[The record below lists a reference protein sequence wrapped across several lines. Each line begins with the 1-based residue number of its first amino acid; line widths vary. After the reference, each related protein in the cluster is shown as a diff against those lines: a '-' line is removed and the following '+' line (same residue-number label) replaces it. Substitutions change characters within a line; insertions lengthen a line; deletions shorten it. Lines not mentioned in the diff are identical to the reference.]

1 MNRSTWRWALA
12 LALALLASG
21 TAVYAQIQ
29 TGNVF
34 GSVVDDK
41 GQALPGVTVTL
52 SGGGLPVVTTTD
64 AEGNF
69 RFIGVSPGT
78 YKLESTLDGFSPVVY
93 EEVTVNVNRNTTLN
107 LTMNAAVADVITIT
121 GESPLLDTR
130 KIATGA
136 TVDKTE
142 LEKIPS
148 ARDPWVILQTTPG
161 VLVDRVNV
169 GGNESGQQSTYV
181 GNGDDGRNSTWSVDG
196 VEITDVGAI
205 GSSSS
210 YYDFDAFEEINVS
223 TGGSD
228 AASRTGGVGINMVTK
243 RGTNEWRGSGR
254 YITDKDSWQSNF
266 DPSTGDF
273 ADAGPWNQNQA
284 QSVFK
289 QGNRIQK
296 VEDYGAEVGGPIVKD
311 KLWIWGSYGK
321 SKINLLTVSDFADN
335 TQLETVNGKLNWQI
349 ATNNSASVFYSNNDK
364 AKQGR
369 NASPTRTQPTT
380 WNQGGLSSDPNLFG
394 FFNERP
400 TIMKLEDTHIF
411 GSNFFLTGMYSEV
424 SGGFYLTPQGGI
436 GDAHDNATLNL
447 STSVWT
453 KTYVDYRSSRPQDQF
468 KADGSYFFST
478 GNLNHELKF
487 GGNYRKAEVRSI
499 SRWPGFGVDYGV
511 GSTTY
516 LIYTS
521 AIADGILNYDVKYT
535 NFYVQ
540 DTLTTGNLTANLGL
554 RYDIQSGEQ
563 TAGSTRAVPGFE
575 SYLPAYST
583 PGGSPGFG
591 DWKDLQPRLGVTYA
605 LGAEKKT
612 LLRASYSRFVD
623 QLSGAAVGQT
633 YPIYPAPYVGFY
645 AYDTNGNGKIDPTE
659 LSPGYYGCSLPCGHG
674 PNYNPN
680 NPGTLVPAN
689 AVDPNLK
696 APYTDELVLG
706 VEHALLPEFVVG
718 FNMTYRKVKDLLE
731 TEILVFDGDP
741 YSGANATS
749 SGRKAVP
756 SDWVVSTTHVVTL
769 PDGSV
774 KNVPIYSLRP
784 GVRTRA
790 GALPTGSILENS
802 DSSQDYLGL
811 SFTFNKRLSNR
822 WMARG
827 NVSWNDWKWNVPS
840 SELAD
845 NNPQAPVG
853 GGNRDGDRVVTCVG
867 SGSGAKAGICISSQW
882 SYSMSGMYQVAP
894 DKAWGFN
901 VAAALNGHQGYA
913 NSYFIRAR
921 RSGYTSSGFLTGVT
935 GRPDD
940 YKNDDVHVLDL
951 RIEKEFKF
959 DRVGL
964 TIGADVFNALNASTV
979 LQRNLRLDYSTRT
992 DARDAATT
1000 GDHVVEVLSPRIF
1013 RLGAKITFN

>member
-1 MNRSTWRWALA
+1 MNWLSNFKRTVAVAGLA
-12 LALALLASG
+12 LVALSG
-21 TAVYAQIQ
+21 VAFAQIQ

-34 GSVVDDK
+34 GSVADDK
-41 GQALPGVTVTL
+41 GAALPGVTVTL
-52 SGGGLPVVTTTD
+52 SGGGAPVVTTTD

-69 RFIGVSPGT
+69 RFIGVSPGI

-181 GNGDDGRNSTWSVDG
+181 GNGDDGRNSSWAVDG

-254 YITDKDSWQSNF
+254 YITDKDSWQSDF

-273 ADAGPWNQNQA
+273 GKAGPWNQNKA

-335 TQLETVNGKLNWQI
+335 TQLETINGKLNWQI
-349 ATNNSASVFYSNNDK
+349 AQNNSASVFYSNNDK
-364 AKQGR
+364 NKQGR

-380 WNQGGLSSDPNLFG
+380 WNQGGLSSDPKLFK

-447 STSVWT
+447 STGVWT
-453 KTYVDYRSSRPQDQF
+453 KTYIDYSSSRPQDQY

-487 GGNYRKAEVRSI
+487 GGNYRKAQVRSI

-521 AIADGILNYDVKYT
+521 AIADGILNYDVKYE
-535 NFYVQ
+535 NAYIQ
-540 DTLTTGNLTANLGL
+540 DTLTTGNLTANIGL
-554 RYDIQSGEQ
+554 RYDVQKGEQ
-563 TAGSTRAVPGFE
+563 TAGSLRAVPGFE
-575 SYLPAYST
+575 SYLPGYSYG
-583 PGGSPGFG
+583 GGSPGFG

-612 LLRASYSRFVD
+612 LLRASYSKFVD

-645 AYDTNGNGKIDPTE
+645 AYDTNGNGKLDPSE
-659 LSPGYYGCSLPCGHG
+659 ISGGYYGCSLPCGHG
-674 PNYNPN
+674 PNWNPN
-680 NPGTLVPAN
+680 NPAVLAPAYG
-689 AVDPNLK
+689 VDSNLK
-696 APYTDELVLG
+696 APSTDELVLG
-706 VEHALLPEFVVG
+706 VEHALLPEFVIG
-718 FNMTYRKVKDLLE
+718 FNVTYRQINDLLRY
-731 TEILVFDGDP
+731 TTLVFDGDP
-741 YSGANATS
+741 YSAANAPTI
-749 SGRKAVP
+749 GRKVTAA
-756 SDWVVSTTHVVTL
+756 DWVVNTTHTVVL
-769 PDGSV
+769 PDGKV
-774 KNVPIYSLRP
+774 RQVPIYSLRS
-784 GVRTRA
+784 GVKSR
-790 GALPTGSILENS
+790 GGSFLENG
-802 DSSQDYLGL
+802 DASQDYLGL
-811 SFTFNKRLSNR
+811 AFTFNKRLSNR

-827 NVSWNDWKWNVPS
+827 NFSWNDWKWNVPS
-840 SELAD
+840 SEQALA
-845 NNPQAPVG
+845 PQNPVG
-853 GGNRDGDRVVTCVG
+853 GGNDGDRVVTCVG

-901 VAAALNGHQGYA
+901 VAAALNGRQGYS
-913 NSYFIRAR
+913 NNYIIRGR
-921 RSGYTSSGFLTGVT
+921 RSGFPLSSILTSAT

-979 LQRNLRLDYSTRT
+979 LQRNLRLDYPTRT
-992 DARDAATT
+992 DSRDSATT

>member
-1 MNRSTWRWALA
+1 MRIGSRWGRQLVAFV
-12 LALALLASG
+12 ALLVGLGG
-21 TAVYAQIQ
+21 TAFAQLQ

-34 GSVVDDK
+34 GSVADDK
-41 GQALPGVTVTL
+41 GQALPGVTATL
-52 SGGGLPVVTTTD
+52 SGGGLPVVATTD

-69 RFIGVSPGT
+69 RFIGVSPGV

-93 EEVTVNVNRNTTLN
+93 EEVTVNVGRNTTLN

-121 GESPLLDTR
+121 GESPLLDSR
-130 KIATGA
+130 KISTGA

-148 ARDPWVILQTTPG
+148 ARDPWVMLATTPG
-161 VLVDRVNV
+161 VLVDRINV

-254 YITDKDSWQSNF
+254 YITDKDSWQSDF
-266 DPSTGDF
+266 DPSAGDF
-273 ADAGPWNQNQA
+273 AQAGPWNQNSAQA
-284 QSVFK
+284 AFK
-289 QGNRIQK
+289 AGNRIVK
-296 VEDYGAEVGGPIVKD
+296 VEDYGAEIGGPIVKD

-321 SKINLLTVSDFADN
+321 NKINLLTVSDFADD
-335 TQLETVNGKLNWQI
+335 TQLETINGKLNWQI

-364 AKQGR
+364 TKQGR
-369 NASPTRTQPTT
+369 NASPLRTQPTT
-380 WNQGGLSSDPNLFG
+380 WNQGGLSSDPKLFK

-400 TIMKLEDTHIF
+400 TVMKLEDTHIF

-436 GDAHDNATLNL
+436 GDDHANAQLNL

-453 KTYVDYRSSRPQDQF
+453 QTYVDAKTARPQDQY
-468 KADGSYFFST
+468 KADGSYFFAT

-487 GGNYRKAEVRSI
+487 GANYRKAEVRSF
-499 SRWPGFGVDYGV
+499 SRWPGWGIDLSLNG
-511 GSTTY
+511 GGLTNY
-516 LIYTS
+516 LFYTS
-521 AIADGILNYDVKYT
+521 VIADGILNYDVKYENT
-535 NFYVQ
+535 YVQ
-540 DTLTTGNLTANLGL
+540 DTITSGNLTANIGL
-554 RYDIQSGEQ
+554 RYDVQSGEQ
-563 TAGSTRAVPGFE
+563 AAGSTRAVPGFE
-575 SYLPAYST
+575 AFLPAYST
-583 PGGSPGFG
+583 PGGSPGFD
-591 DWKDLQPRLGVTYA
+591 DWKDIQPRLGLTYA

-645 AYDTNGNGKIDPTE
+645 AYDTNGNGKIDRSE
-659 LSPGYYGCSLPCGHG
+659 VLPNASGHG

-680 NPGTLVPAN
+680 TRQVVPTYG
-689 AVDPNLK
+689 VDPGLK
-696 APYTDELVLG
+696 APTTDELVLG

-718 FNMTYRKVKDLLE
+718 FNVTWRKINDLLE
-731 TEILVFDGDP
+731 TELLVFDGDP
-741 YSGANATS
+741 YSVANGPTI
-749 SGRKAVP
+749 GRKVR
-756 SDWVVSTTHVVTL
+756 SDDWEVTETHTVVL
-769 PDGSV
+769 PDG
-774 KNVPIYSLRP
+774 KARQVPVYSLRS
-784 GVRTRA
+784 GVASRGGTF
-790 GALPTGSILENS
+790 LENS

-827 NVSWNDWKWNVPS
+827 NFSWNDWKWNVPS
-840 SELAD
+840 AEAA
-845 NNPQAPVG
+845 NAPQNPVG
-853 GGNRDGDRVVTCVG
+853 GGNDGDRVVTCVG
-867 SGSGAKAGICISSQW
+867 AGSGAKAGICISSQW

-894 DKAWGFN
+894 EKAWGFN
-901 VAAALNGHQGYA
+901 VAAALNGRQGYA
-913 NSYFIRAR
+913 NNYFIRAGR
-921 RSGYTSSGFLTGVT
+921 AGFPGAGDVLTSATA
-935 GRPDD
+935 RPDD

-959 DRVGL
+959 DKVGL
-964 TIGADVFNALNASTV
+964 TIGADVFNALNTSTV
-979 LQRNLRLDYSTRT
+979 LQRNLRLDYPTRSRN
-992 DARDAATT
+992 RDRSLT
-1000 GDHVVEVLSPRIF
+1000 GDHVQEVLSPRIF